1 MGSPTTI
8 EHLETDISLK
18 EMFSGPDWEQFK
30 LTLQSGD
37 ELRQVGYNIEL
48 GIAVFRQGVLIS
60 TFLPVI
66 VMT

>member
-8 EHLETDISLK
+8 EHLENDISLK
-18 EMFSGPDWEQFK
+18 EMFSGPDWEDFK

-37 ELRQVGYNIEL
+37 ELRQVGYNVEL
-48 GIAVFRQGVLIS
+48 GIAVFRRGVLIS